1 MTIASRYCRLICWPA
16 CSILASLASAAEP
29 AVKFSST
36 GNAETAVFHR
46 HQLGVGF
53 LSIHATHHG
62 EDPEITLPG
71 AILPSLQNFHAKGV
85 TLGLDDLTV
94 PVIQYS
100 YWLNSNWSLDTF
112 ATIPPIV
119 NVSGGGKL
127 SAPINVVAG
136 VGVGLDLLDFDK
148 DKVNPAASARAWTP
162 GFMATYHLGSPQSLI
177 RPFIGVGPLYGFF
190 TEVELNPA
198 VLQTLN
204 KNGLLIATA
213 TANPDA
219 TTLKDKTTAKPFLSW
234 IGSAGLDLNF
244 TRRAGIKLLA
254 AYLPAET
261 EIQVRL
267 YDKKNKKV
275 GDLTSKVPLDPV
287 LLHASLFYKF

>member
-1 MTIASRYCRLICWPA
+1 MKIESHRLRLPCLSA
-16 CSILASLASAAEP
+16 FSILASLASAAELP
-29 AVKFSST
+29 VKFSLT
-36 GNAETAVFHR
+36 DCNEEAVFHH
-46 HQLGVGF
+46 HQVGIGF
-53 LSIHATHHG
+53 LSIHATSHG
-62 EDPEITLPG
+62 EDPEITIPG

-100 YWLNSNWSLDTF
+100 YWLNSSWSLDTF
-112 ATIPPIV
+112 VTIPPIV

-127 SAPINVVAG
+127 SAPVNVAAG
-136 VGVGLDLLDFDK
+136 AGISLDLLDFEK
-148 DKVNPAASARAWTP
+148 SHVNPAASARAWTP
-162 GFMATYHLGSPQSLI
+162 AFMATYHLGSTHNLI
-177 RPFIGVGPLYGFF
+177 RPFIGAGPIYGFF

-198 VLQTLN
+198 VLQALN
-204 KNGLLIATA
+204 KNSALIATA

-219 TTLKDKTTAKPFLSW
+219 TVLKDKTTAKPFLSW

-244 TRRAGIKLLA
+244 SQRAGIKLLA
-254 AYLPAET
+254 AYMPAET

-267 YDKKNKKV
+267 FDKKDRKI
-275 GDLTSKVPLDPV
+275 GDLTSKVPLDPL